1 MAKLIYKDGNALVI
15 LGNIETNQSLSVDE
29 ALALLGIDPDA
40 YFIGVLGWDDWDY
53 NDLELDYS
61 QPVED

>member
-15 LGNIETNQSLSVDE
+15 LGTIETNQSLSVDE
-29 ALALLGIDPDA
+29 ALALLDIEPDA